1 VKRLLWIVGLPLL
14 LAACGA
20 PGGLYGS
27 APAASAAPSASTAPA
42 NTPSTTAPAATIA
55 PTSAPATAAASVL
68 ATQNARLGTILTN
81 PQGRTLYYFVP
92 ERGGNIVC
100 SSSACT
106 TYWPPSLSAGGN
118 PTGSA
123 GVTGQ
128 LGLVMRTGGGQQ
140 ISYNNWPLYTFA
152 GDSAAGQTNGQGVV
166 GFGGKWLVATP
177 GLQP

>member
-1 VKRLLWIVGLPLL
+1 MKRLLWIIGFPIF

-20 PGGLYGS
+20 PGGLYGAAPATSSTAS
-27 APAASAAPSASTAPA
+27 APAASASANAATPAP
-42 NTPSTTAPAATIA
+42 TPTPAAT
-55 PTSAPATAAASVL
+55 PAAAASVI

-81 PQGRTLYYFVP
+81 AQGRTLYYFVP
-92 ERGGNIVC
+92 ERGGKIVC

-106 TYWPPSLSAGGN
+106 TYWPPSLNTGGN
-118 PTGSA
+118 PTGGT

-128 LGLVMRTGGGQQ
+128 LGIIARAGGAEQ
-140 ISYNNWPLYTFA
+140 ITYNTWPLYTFA

>member
-1 VKRLLWIVGLPLL
+1 MKRLLWIVGLPFF
-14 LAACGA
+14 LAACAGV
-20 PGGLYGS
+20 GGLYGS
-27 APAASAAPSASTAPA
+27 APAASPTAS
-42 NTPSTTAPAATIA
+42 APAASASAATPVPSAATTPVA
-55 PTSAPATAAASVL
+55 PASVL
-68 ATQNARLGTILTN
+68 AMQNAGLGTILAN

-92 ERGGNIVC
+92 ERGGRIAC

-106 TYWPPSLSAGGN
+106 TYWPPSITGGT
-118 PTGSA
+118 PSGGA

-128 LGLVMRTGGGQQ
+128 LGLIARTGGAQQ
-140 ISYNNWPLYTFA
+140 ITYNTWPLYTFS